1 MSTQFYAPDQ
11 QATSRQVTSQPP
23 ASRQATSTSWI
34 RIWAAVIGTAVT
46 AVLVVLAVALW
57 HGQSSATPAT
67 TGTPTSTSVP
77 AQPSAPTVNPAV
89 PSRPAVNPAVPS
101 RPATNPAVP
110 SRPATN
116 PAVPATPT
124 GAPGTQGNGASAR

>member
-11 QATSRQVTSQPP
+11 QATSRQVSSQPP
-23 ASRQATSTSWI
+23 ASRPATGTSWI

-77 AQPSAPTVNPAV
+77 AQPSAPTANPAV
-89 PSRPAVNPAVPS
+89 PSRPAV
-101 RPATNPAVP
+101 NPAVP

-124 GAPGTQGNGASAR
+124 GAPGTQGSGPSAG